1 MIDANIIKKWLKG
14 HYFLY
19 SFTVGNGCMFSNNI
33 IIRTSDAHT
42 IYDLQTNERLNPA
55 KDIIIGNH
63 VWIAPNSRI
72 MKGAVIEDGVVV
84 GSNTMV
90 TKHIP
95 SNVLVVGMPARIV
108 KENIGWSSHIYKDK
122 ELEN

>member
-1 MIDANIIKKWLKG
+1 MKSHI
-14 HYFLY
+14 FLY
-19 SFTVGNGCMFSNNI
+19 SITVGNDCMFSNNI

-122 ELEN
+122 VSEN